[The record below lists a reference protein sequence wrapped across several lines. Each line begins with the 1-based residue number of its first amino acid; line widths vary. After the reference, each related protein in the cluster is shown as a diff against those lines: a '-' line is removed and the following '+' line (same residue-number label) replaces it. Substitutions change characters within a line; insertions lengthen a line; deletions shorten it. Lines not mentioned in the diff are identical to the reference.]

1 MSHRYQIKETQ
12 KKANWV
18 VAGIALF
25 FVVLGGSLVFSTS
38 SSSSPAASTQTGSS
52 KASPIEA
59 LEKAYDF
66 GTISMAKG
74 VVKKSFKIKNPTSDT
89 ITISKIYTSC
99 MCTKATLYNGDRRAG
114 PFGMPGHG
122 AIPTITETL
131 APGVEATIEAVY
143 DPAAHGPAGVGSIA
157 RDIYVE
163 TTDGGKLNLAF
174 KAQVTQ

>member
-1 MSHRYQIKETQ
+1 MSRHYQIKETR
-12 KKANWV
+12 KKANWI
-18 VAGIALF
+18 VAGIGVF
-25 FVVLGGSLVFSTS
+25 FVLVIGALLASTS
-38 SSSSPAASTQTGSS
+38 STSPASTNQGGPS

-74 VVKKSFKIKNPTSDT
+74 VVKKTYKIKNPTSET
-89 ITISKIYTSC
+89 ITINKIYTSC

-122 AIPTITETL
+122 VIPTINETL
-131 APGVEATIEAVY
+131 APEAEATIEAVF

-163 TTDGGKLNLAF
+163 TADGGKLNLAF
-174 KAQVTQ
+174 KAQVTP

>member
-1 MSHRYQIKETQ
+1 
-12 KKANWV
+12 
-18 VAGIALF
+18 L
-25 FVVLGGSLVFSTS
+25 LGGALIFSSGSSSTS
-38 SSSSPAASTQTGSS
+38 NAAQAGPS
-52 KASPIEA
+52 KGSPIEA
-59 LEKAYDF
+59 LERSYDF

-122 AIPTITETL
+122 VIPTITETL
-131 APGVEATIEAVY
+131 APGAEATIEAQF

-163 TTDGGKLNLAF
+163 TADGGKLNLAF
-174 KAQVTQ
+174 KVQVTP